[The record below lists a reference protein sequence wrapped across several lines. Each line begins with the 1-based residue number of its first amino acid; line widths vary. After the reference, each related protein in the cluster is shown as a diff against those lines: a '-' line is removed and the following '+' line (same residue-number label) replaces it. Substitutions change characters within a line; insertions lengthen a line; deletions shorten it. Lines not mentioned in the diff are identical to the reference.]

1 MTEDTRISA
10 SVHLRKRAYKM
21 NNFTGEIK
29 REIMK
34 NGLENACCKTAALSA
49 FLRTTGSVIRAGDR
63 YGFEFVTESEDVA
76 AFFIEILE
84 QLYGAELK
92 VEQASTDI
100 RRGRDRLVFSCL
112 SDKSLYILGELGI
125 AEREEG
131 EIGFRL
137 DVDQYIVENACC
149 EVAWIKG
156 AFLGSGSCTLPQM
169 EEARSGYHLEIVFS
183 NKFLADD
190 CCRLLAL
197 HEVLARCVERKGAF
211 VVYLKSRESISDFLH
226 LVGAEGALRK
236 LNRVADKKDEKNRI
250 NRVAN
255 CLQRN
260 YDKSVVASVKQIRA
274 IERIDEIVGLSA
286 LDPLL
291 SAAAKARLADKE
303 GSLKELAERLHV
315 SKSCL
320 NHRLRKLVK
329 LAEELDGEE

>member
-1 MTEDTRISA
+1 
-10 SVHLRKRAYKM
+10 M

-29 REIMK
+29 REIIK

-49 FLRTTGSVIRAGDR
+49 FLRTTGSVIRSGKR
-63 YGFEFVTESEDVA
+63 YGFEFVTESEEVA

-92 VEQASTDI
+92 VEQASTDA

-112 SDKSLYILGELGI
+112 SERSLYILGELGI
-125 AEREEG
+125 AGREEG
-131 EIGFRL
+131 GVGLRL
-137 DVDQYIVENACC
+137 DVDKYVVENPCC

-156 AFLGSGSCTLPQM
+156 AFLGSGSCILPQL

-197 HEVLARCVERKGAF
+197 HEILARCVERKNSF
-211 VVYLKSRESISDFLH
+211 VVYLKSRESISDLLY
-226 LVGAEGALRK
+226 LVGAESALRK
-236 LNRVADKKDEKNRI
+236 LNKLADKKDEKNRI

-255 CLQRN
+255 CMQRN
-260 YDKSVVASVKQIRA
+260 FDKSVVASVRHIRA
-274 IERIDEIVGLSA
+274 IERIEETVGLSA
-286 LDPLL
+286 LDETLRKT
-291 SAAAKARLADKE
+291 AEARLADKE
-303 GSLKELAERLHV
+303 ASLKELSERLQV

-329 LAEELDGEE
+329 IADDLGEEE